1 MFCNLWLREGRK
13 TRTIITYR
21 SKDFPANH
29 LPANLAPLQS
39 YDNEGALI
47 RFVGGIL
54 TGASSFRQD
63 GEKTTYLYNGGGNET
78 TLLTVPAT
86 PSDPAPASRGI
97 RLQIGS
103 IVDGKYQ
110 ILTKIGQG
118 GFSTVY
124 LAVNKSANKHWAI
137 KELLKEKSK
146 NFDIVLDSFRSEIS
160 IIQSLDHPGIPRIAE
175 VIENQDAFILVMD
188 YVEGES
194 LQRRL
199 TKRGPLDEELI
210 LNVAKQLCDVLGYL
224 HNRPTPIIYRDM
236 KPANVMLCPDG
247 RIKIIDFGTA
257 RTYKINAVEDTTC
270 LGTRGY
276 AAPEQYGGMGQTD
289 ARTDIYSLGVTLY
302 HLVTGK
308 NPAEPPYEILPIREV
323 DPSLS
328 PGLEYIIKKC
338 TQKDPAERYQS
349 ALELLQDLE
358 NVDKLGKK
366 SFFKPRAQKKATQ
379 SKKNPTVPFAP
390 PQKKGNGVT
399 PIAPPFGIPSAKP
412 IKNGGFAV
420 PGQAPVGKPA
430 NGFAVPGQGPVV
442 PPKSG
447 GFVPTPPPKPAANVD
462 PRLAEAMAK
471 LISLDPTSKEIVLQ
485 LIDKLSQS

>member
-1 MFCNLWLREGRK
+1 
-13 TRTIITYR
+13 
-21 SKDFPANH
+21 
-29 LPANLAPLQS
+29 
-39 YDNEGALI
+39 
-47 RFVGGIL
+47 
-54 TGASSFRQD
+54 
-63 GEKTTYLYNGGGNET
+63 
-78 TLLTVPAT
+78 
-86 PSDPAPASRGI
+86 
-97 RLQIGS
+97 
-103 IVDGKYQ
+103 
-110 ILTKIGQG
+110 
-118 GFSTVY
+118 
-124 LAVNKSANKHWAI
+124 
-137 KELLKEKSK
+137 
-146 NFDIVLDSFRSEIS
+146 
-160 IIQSLDHPGIPRIAE
+160 
-175 VIENQDAFILVMD
+175 
-188 YVEGES
+188 
-194 LQRRL
+194 
-199 TKRGPLDEELI
+199 
-210 LNVAKQLCDVLGYL
+210 
-224 HNRPTPIIYRDM
+224 
-236 KPANVMLCPDG
+236 
-247 RIKIIDFGTA
+247 
-257 RTYKINAVEDTTC
+257 
-270 LGTRGY
+270 
-276 AAPEQYGGMGQTD
+276 MGQTD

-379 SKKNPTVPFAP
+379 SKKNPTVPLAP
-390 PQKKGNGVT
+390 PQKKGNGVA

-430 NGFAVPGQGPVV
+430 NGFAVPGQGPVGKPANGFAVPGQGPVGKPANGFAVPGQGPVV

-447 GFVPTPPPKPAANVD
+447 GFVPTPPPRPAANVD